1 MRFVGNHPA
10 KNRRA
15 KQQGVPPAAHA
26 PGGPGRRNPG
36 LLRGEGGPGS
46 LVTGWV
52 RGIVGGATPPGAK
65 STSPSSKAFR
75 LLPYASRKAAS
86 ACSLG
91 YASACGDTQGSGQ
104 GGAGVQPTCLCADA
118 ERTPRQRQAN
128 AHAQRG
134 SANQHADYDINPAEC
149 HGRGLP
155 PARNRDWRH
164 HNGKRYVG
172 ALRRFG
178 LEEVAS

>member
-1 MRFVGNHPA
+1 MQNERHGNA
-10 KNRRA
+10 KR
-15 KQQGVPPAAHA
+15 HA
-26 PGGPGRRNPG
+26 N
-36 LLRGEGGPGS
+36 
-46 LVTGWV
+46 
-52 RGIVGGATPPGAK
+52 
-65 STSPSSKAFR
+65 
-75 LLPYASRKAAS
+75 
-86 ACSLG
+86 
-91 YASACGDTQGSGQ
+91 
-104 GGAGVQPTCLCADA
+104 
-118 ERTPRQRQAN
+118 
-128 AHAQRG
+128 AQRG